1 MKRAGMLLVVMLAL
15 GCARAYVPAKV
26 AAPAQAAPAVQTQA
40 ATIAAPPRP
49 AFIGE
54 GSLEAHGEK
63 TAKTKL
69 ALESLGITAITT
81 GDVAEMTIE
90 HEFRNDADEQLEG
103 TFRFPLPDG
112 AMLTGLSMEIDGKL
126 MDGELVEREKA
137 RKAYEQIVDEMLDP
151 ALLEW
156 ENGHTFK
163 LRVFPIEAKKTKRV
177 VLKVVAP
184 LHRGK
189 DGLFFAYRAPSTD
202 GGLTL
207 EKVSLVLDGKKTA
220 IKSGEVLEKV
230 ADVAPEAM
238 IERTKDGA
246 YVAAHVTPSFEGA
259 APAASGKP
267 QAIILL
273 CDRSRSMLEARGL
286 QATTAAMILGELGP
300 SDRFTVVTGDV
311 RARTF
316 GDKLHAPTG
325 EERTAAAAFIDGVEP
340 DGASDLGTLLSAAG
354 EAGKQ
359 ARASGLEPVFVYIG
373 DGTPTWGETR
383 ASELETLAK
392 DALGGAPLHN
402 VVLGKS
408 TDEATA
414 RALTAATHGR
424 LLRPKTADDA
434 RRVAA
439 QIATARTTR
448 RVDDVKVVTAEGV
461 DVPAIVPS
469 TIFEG
474 DDFLVSAFVPKDR
487 EGEATELKI
496 TGLAGGKPFE
506 KVVGFASATPSRDV
520 GKRWAK
526 ARIEKLEREG
536 DVHKEAIVKTS
547 LDHGVMSRYTSFL
560 VLESEE
566 AYARM
571 QIARKAK
578 ESETGEARVTGKDL
592 EGGDR
597 SASVSPDHLQPG
609 DPEVRI
615 PAPADAQSVV
625 VVFPFGE
632 TKNAVFENDDR
643 GGAWVARF
651 LVDAH
656 TPDGTYLISI
666 RVTHA
671 AGRVEI
677 IELPYVVDTKQP
689 DLSVTIEPK
698 RDGSYVIKAKQ
709 KLDTVEEKKPRIYTD
724 AKRVE
729 VRAPDGQ
736 LLSLTH
742 VRLGEFVGTWRPN
755 GPVMPGSKLRLV
767 AVDRALNERALEVN
781 VP

>member
-1 MKRAGMLLVVMLAL
+1 MKRIGGLVLAL
-15 GCARAYVPAKV
+15 L
-26 AAPAQAAPAVQTQA
+26 
-40 ATIAAPPRP
+40 IAACSRANPPP
-49 AFIGE
+49 NTTVNAAVLAPQQKDAFIGE

-63 TAKTKL
+63 TGKTKL
-69 ALESLGITAITT
+69 ALERLGIVAVTT

-126 MDGELVEREKA
+126 MDGELVERDKA
-137 RKAYEQIVDEMLDP
+137 RKAYEQIVDQMLDP

-163 LRVFPIEAKKTKRV
+163 LRVFPIEAKKTKKV

-189 DGLFFAYRAPSTD
+189 DGLYFGYRAPESG

-207 EKVSLVLDGKKTA
+207 EKVSLTLDGKKVA
-220 IKSGEVLEKV
+220 MKSGEALEKV
-230 ADVAPEAM
+230 ADIAPDALV
-238 IERTKDGA
+238 ERTKDGS
-246 YVAAHVTPSFEGA
+246 YLVAHVAPSFEGTGGG
-259 APAASGKP
+259 STKNG

-273 CDRSRSMLEARGL
+273 CDRSRSMLEARAL
-286 QATTAAMILGELGP
+286 QTRTASMILGALDAR
-300 SDRFTVVTGDV
+300 DRFTVVTGDV
-311 RARTF
+311 RTRTF
-316 GDKLHAPTG
+316 GDKLHEANG
-325 EERTAAAAFIDGVEP
+325 EERVAAAAFIDATEP
-340 DGASDLGTLLSAAG
+340 DGASDLAKLFTAAA

-359 ARASGLEPVFVYIG
+359 AKAAGLDPVFVYIG
-373 DGTPTWGETR
+373 DATPTWGETR
-383 ASELETLAK
+383 ASELETIAK
-392 DALGGAPLHN
+392 DALGSAPLHT
-402 VVLGKS
+402 VMLGKS
-408 TDEATA
+408 TDESTA
-414 RALTAATHGR
+414 RAIAAATHGR
-424 LLRPKTADDA
+424 ILRPKTEDDA
-434 RRVAA
+434 KRVAE
-439 QIATARTTR
+439 QVVTARTTR
-448 RVDDVKVVTAEGV
+448 RVDDVKVVTADGV
-461 DVPAIVPS
+461 DVPAVVPS

-474 DDFLVSAFVPKDR
+474 DDVQVSAYVPKDK
-487 EGEATELKI
+487 EGTATELKI
-496 TGLAGGKPFE
+496 VGTAGGKPFE
-506 KVVGFASATPSRDV
+506 KTIGFASATPARDV

-526 ARIEKLEREG
+526 AKIEKLERDG
-536 DVHKEAIVKTS
+536 DAHKDDVVKMS

-578 ESETGEARVTGKDL
+578 EDQSGEARVSGKDL
-592 EGGDR
+592 EGGDGR
-597 SASVSPDHLQPG
+597 TASVSPDHLQPG

-625 VVFPFGE
+625 VMFPFGE
-632 TKNAVFENDDR
+632 TKNAIFDD
-643 GGAWVARF
+643 GSWVARF

-656 TPDGTYLISI
+656 TPDGTYNITI
-666 RVTHA
+666 RITHKD
-671 AGRVEI
+671 GRVEI
-677 IELPYVVDTKQP
+677 MELPYVVDTKRP
-689 DLSVTIEPK
+689 DLDVSIEAK
-698 RDGSYVIKAKQ
+698 RDGSYIIRAKQ
-709 KLDTVEEKKPRIYTD
+709 KLDAEERDKPQIYTD

-742 VRLGEFVGTWRPN
+742 VRLGEFVGTWRPT
-755 GPVMPGSKLRLV
+755 GPAPHGAKLRLV
-767 AVDRALNERALEVN
+767 AVDRALNERALEVV